1 MNFRIK
7 QPDTAFQDNV
17 HSKNAKPVRARSYM
31 DWIKTL
37 PCMVTHVYGVDPAH
51 VNTANPKYGHTG
63 RGKADKSSDRW
74 CLPLCRLQHR
84 DQEKR
89 GEETFWKVNNMNQY
103 EACLSLWGAY
113 QERGTDAHDWAVRT
127 ILNDGWKVK

>member
-1 MNFRIK
+1 
-7 QPDTAFQDNV
+7 
-17 HSKNAKPVRARSYM
+17 M

-37 PCMVTHVYGVDPAH
+37 PCMITHVYGVDPAH
-51 VNTANPKYGHTG
+51 VNTPNLKYGHTG

-74 CLPLCRLQHR
+74 CLPLHRLQHR

-89 GEETFWKVNNMNQY
+89 GEETFWKVNNINQY

-113 QERGTDAHDWAVRT
+113 QERGTAAHDWAVRM
-127 ILNDGWKVK
+127 ILNDEWKLK